1 MPKLFSYGT
10 LRQEDVQLA
19 IFGRRLT
26 LGAGASASMPGQPM
40 IFARVEPYDE
50 RSLSPPLNGRPMAA
64 RDWRVIRAFAGRS
77 KKWGNPTRFVLFRSG
92 R

>member
-1 MPKLFSYGT
+1 MPKLFSYRT

-26 LGAGASASMPGQPM
+26 LGAGASASTPGQPV
-40 IFARVEPYDE
+40 IFAREEPTMTIIITAFE
-50 RSLSPPLNGRPMAA
+50 RSPDGGKGLA
-64 RDWRVIRAFAGRS
+64 VIRAFAGRS
-77 KKWGNPTRFVLFRSG
+77 KKWGNPTRFALFRSG